1 MASIHHQGLKG
12 LACATISQA
21 LKNMRRTGSPS
32 EDDYV
37 DAVVWLGSSRAM
49 RFFDT
54 AGISQG
60 PALLAMGWS
69 PHAAELCRRLNGD
82 VTPRERHV
90 LEESLRAVEGQMR
103 PNGANWEKTTSQ
115 DRI

>member
-1 MASIHHQGLKG
+1 
-12 LACATISQA
+12 
-21 LKNMRRTGSPS
+21 MRRTGSPS
-32 EDDYV
+32 EDDYI
-37 DAVVWLGSSRAM
+37 DAVVWLGSSRAI

-54 AGISQG
+54 VGISQA

-82 VTPRERHV
+82 VTPHERHV
-90 LEESLRAVEGQMR
+90 LKESLRAVECEIR
-103 PNGANWEKTTSQ
+103 PNGTNREKTTSQ